1 MQGTSTV
8 HLGMSIDDSR
18 DKSKPQ
24 YDRHPELHSPQE
36 KRRRDREKEEEEEE
50 SNTLSRHSTI
60 VVEKDDYLRLRV
72 MLHEG
77 QEIAVRIVGNLTQ
90 KERGD
95 SVWNGEANRRW
106 ISCYCLDLPFSI
118 DVLVVRRTCKLQ
130 LVACSGSGAPLLHV
144 HNLVSSFGVDAPEE
158 QPRAATTS
166 ESKAWMHGRGVAEQA
181 EGAFGP
187 PAATQAMQQIL
198 AAAPDEE
205 QGQHAP
211 TIILPETNDLS
222 PVPKRPVR
230 VQQAAILHTVQKK
243 MLGYNKDTP
252 HAHQEYFDRQI
263 DPDVKKRL
271 EQEQQ
276 AAQQCIGLL
285 DTIIQIMVRACSLLA
300 SRAML
305 CATWRANVHACMC
318 VCVCEQS
325 DERENDKQGPTVEDT
340 RPHYHLPGICCCAR
354 VCGLYPSV
362 RLSPALQG
370 SIIGVRKLHDART
383 SYRPAPD

>member
-1 MQGTSTV
+1 
-8 HLGMSIDDSR
+8 MSIDDSR

-158 QPRAATTS
+158 RPRAATTS
-166 ESKAWMHGRGVAEQA
+166 ESKAWEHGHGVAEQA

-222 PVPKRPVR
+222 PVPKRQLRYPKT
-230 VQQAAILHTVQKK
+230 LKK
-243 MLGYNKDTP
+243 HLGYNPDRP
-252 HAHQEYFDRQI
+252 HEHQEHLESQL
-263 DPDVKKRL
+263 DPVKKLL
-271 EQEQQ
+271 EKEQQ

-285 DTIIQIMVRACSLLA
+285 DTIIQIMVRACSLL
-300 SRAML
+300 
-305 CATWRANVHACMC
+305 
-318 VCVCEQS
+318 Q
-325 DERENDKQGPTVEDT
+325 
-340 RPHYHLPGICCCAR
+340 
-354 VCGLYPSV
+354 
-362 RLSPALQG
+362 
-370 SIIGVRKLHDART
+370 
-383 SYRPAPD
+383 